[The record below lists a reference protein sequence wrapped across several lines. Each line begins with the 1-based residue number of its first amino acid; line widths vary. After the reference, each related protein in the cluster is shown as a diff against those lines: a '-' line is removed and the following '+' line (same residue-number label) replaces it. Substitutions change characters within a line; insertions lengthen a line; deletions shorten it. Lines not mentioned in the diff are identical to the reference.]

1 MQTKTVQGLIM
12 RLHEFW
18 AKQGCSLGNP
28 YDIETGAGTMN
39 PLTFFNSLGKRP
51 AAFSYV
57 EPSRRPKDGR
67 YGDNPNRLYQHH
79 QYQVIIKPSP
89 DNVVDLYLKSLEY
102 IGFKKEEHDIR
113 FVEDNWESPTLGA
126 FGRGWEVWL
135 DGMEIS
141 QYTFF
146 QQMGSYPCSPVT
158 AEMTYGIERISMY
171 LQNVENIYD
180 LKWSDKVRYG
190 EMFKA
195 AEYQHSKYS
204 FEDCNAELLFR
215 QFKEY
220 EEEAF
225 RLLGLKLR
233 IPAYDFVLKC
243 SHTFNVLDAKG
254 AISVTERA
262 YYITRIRNLAK
273 RSAELY
279 LEETGQLEVK

>member
-1 MQTKTVQGLIM
+1 MEAAKTLQDLIL

-18 AKQGCSLGNP
+18 SKNGCAIGNS
-28 YDIETGAGTMN
+28 YDVETGAGTMN
-39 PLTFFNSLGKRP
+39 PLTFFNSLGAKP
-51 AAFSYV
+51 AAWAYV

-89 DNVVDLYLKSLEY
+89 DDIVDTYIKSLEY
-102 IGFKKEEHDIR
+102 IGFNKEQHDIR

-146 QQMGSYPCSPVT
+146 QQMGTYKCSPVT
-158 AEMTYGIERISMY
+158 VEMTYGLERISMY
-171 LQNVENIYD
+171 LQNCENVYD
-180 LKWSDKVRYG
+180 LKWNDKVKYG
-190 EMFKA
+190 EIFKK
-195 AEYQHSKYS
+195 AEFQHSKYS
-204 FEDCNAELLFR
+204 FEDANVELLLR
-215 QFKEY
+215 NFKEY
-220 EEEAF
+220 EEEAL
-225 RLLGLKLR
+225 RLLELKLR
-233 IPAYDFVLKC
+233 LPAYDFVLKC

-273 RSAELY
+273 RAAELY
-279 LEETGQLEVK
+279 LAE